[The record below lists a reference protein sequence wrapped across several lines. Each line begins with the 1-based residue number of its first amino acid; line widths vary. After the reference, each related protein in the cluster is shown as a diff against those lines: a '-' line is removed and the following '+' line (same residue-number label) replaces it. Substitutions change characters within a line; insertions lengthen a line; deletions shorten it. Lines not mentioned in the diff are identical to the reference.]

1 LDQEV
6 TQRIAEI
13 DRVTAQTSFN
23 GQKLL
28 DGSFGKAAF
37 QVGANVSETISV
49 DLSSSM
55 RATNIGRLADYVNT
69 TAFDVTKAIGAQG
82 AGVGATTPA
91 AGDLSISVGNATAV
105 SIAAPVA
112 GVLAGQAATSAYAK
126 VAAINGAGVA
136 GLTATADTTLQM
148 AYVTNTA
155 AFTLAINGTTVVN
168 AAGAGLTGSSLAQAI
183 NQNSGATGVTASF
196 TNGNMTL
203 NAADGRNISITQTDA
218 TAAEGF
224 MGVTGTNNTAN
235 TAAFTTATQMAT
247 GVAVV
252 AYGSIRLTAADRI
265 AVTEANAGAAA
276 FGMTAGA
283 LALGASSLSSQT
295 VSTVNGANSTIASV
309 DSALSTVSS
318 LRGTFGAIQNRFDS
332 VIANL
337 GSSVENLSSSR
348 SRILDADFATETA
361 NLSRS
366 QILQQ
371 AGTAMVAQA
380 NQLPQGVLA
389 LLK

>member
-1 LDQEV
+1 
-6 TQRIAEI
+6 
-13 DRVTAQTSFN
+13 
-23 GQKLL
+23 
-28 DGSFGKAAF
+28 
-37 QVGANVSETISV
+37 
-49 DLSSSM
+49 M

-112 GVLAGQAATSAYAK
+112 GPLGAAVGQASTSAYAK

-168 AAGAGLTGSSLAQAI
+168 AAGAGLTGTSLAQAI

-265 AVTEANAGAAA
+265 SVTEANAGAAA

-389 LLK
+389 LLR